1 MTLPIIVDI
10 DNIGCWWKL
19 ADNTE
24 IQTFQQILFIFVS
37 SNFPYQYVVHVWNVG
52 PFMLDATEPDFKRR
66 KRRTLALLVFRR
78 YNISGCNDTQSS
90 NWYALFLLRQKF
102 LAAAI
107 FSRLIFA
114 VMEKKTK
121 WQVRVQKIEPGC
133 RTKKLVRKERK
144 RKYTRERTSPPCLR
158 CSPMKRPNETSKRNC
173 IPSRVL
179 SGSQE

>member
-1 MTLPIIVDI
+1 MWAPLYSMLPNQISNEEKGHSLYSFFGDTISLAVMTHNPRT
-10 DNIGCWWKL
+10 GM
-19 ADNTE
+19 
-24 IQTFQQILFIFVS
+24 LF
-37 SNFPYQYVVHVWNVG
+37 
-52 PFMLDATEPDFKRR
+52 
-66 KRRTLALLVFRR
+66 
-78 YNISGCNDTQSS
+78 
-90 NWYALFLLRQKF
+90 FLLRQKF

-114 VMEKKTK
+114 VMKKKTK
-121 WQVRVQKIEPGC
+121 WQVRAQKIEPGC
-133 RTKKLVRKERK
+133 RTKKLVRKEGK